1 MTRILQPPCHVVVVL
16 GCAWLLDGCTL
27 GPDYLRPQ
35 LAAPAP
41 VATAEQAGSI
51 ATAAWEAIVADPV
64 LQKLIDEA
72 IANNLDLKTA
82 TARVTEARAQYGIAR
97 SFLFPEF
104 GATLGYS
111 SEQGSQLTEPPAGT
125 APTRSYQNWNTG
137 VVVSWEI
144 DLFGRIRRGSEAAFA
159 TYLATEEGRRAV
171 IVTLVGDVAST
182 YLLVRELD
190 LQLEVSRQ
198 TLRSNEQIVLFY
210 QKRLLGGLS
219 NRLEL
224 DRALANHAR
233 TAAVIP
239 QLEQQLTEAES
250 ALCVLLG
257 RPPGPIERGEA
268 LAAKLPPPRIP
279 PGLPATLLEQ
289 RPDVLAAEQALVA
302 TNANVGAAK
311 ALFFPNISLTGLFG
325 GASADFSDLLDGDA
339 EVWQVNPSLFAPV
352 FQSGRI
358 LRSYEASRARYEQA
372 LSQYTET
379 VLNAYRETA
388 NAIAAVKNLAEV
400 RNTLTV
406 GVAAL
411 KDAATLSRSRY
422 DAGLSSYLEVLNAD
436 QQLFDQELQ
445 LAQVRGEEF
454 RAVVELYRVLGG
466 GWKTDPK
473 TAANP

>member
-1 MTRILQPPCHVVVVL
+1 MMRILHPAGRVVVVL
-16 GCAWLLDGCTL
+16 GCAWLLDGCTF
-27 GPDYLRPQ
+27 GPDYLRPEI
-35 LAAPAP
+35 AAPAP
-41 VATAEQAGSI
+41 VETEKQAEPI
-51 ATAAWEAIVADPV
+51 ATAAWEAITADPV

-104 GATLGYS
+104 GGTLGYS
-111 SEQGSQLTEPPAGT
+111 SEQGSQRTEPPAGT
-125 APTRSYQNWNTG
+125 ASTRSYQNWDAG

-144 DLFGRIRRGSEAAFA
+144 DLFGRIRRSSEAAFA
-159 TYLATEEGRRAV
+159 AYLATEEGRRAV
-171 IVTLVGDVAST
+171 IVTLVSDVAST

-198 TLRSNEQIVLFY
+198 TLQSNEEAVIFY
-210 QKRLLGGLS
+210 QKRLQGGLS
-219 NRLEL
+219 NRLEV
-224 DRALANHAR
+224 DSALANRAR

-239 QLEQQLTEAES
+239 RLEQQLTEAES

-268 LAAKLPPPRIP
+268 LAAKQQPPRIP
-279 PGLPATLLEQ
+279 AGLPATLLEQ
-289 RPDVLAAEQALVA
+289 RPDVLAAEQTLVA

-311 ALFFPNISLTGLFG
+311 ALFFPSISLTGLFG
-325 GASADFSDLLDGDA
+325 GASADFSDLLDSDA
-339 EVWQVNPSLFAPV
+339 EVWQLNPSLFAPV

-358 LRSYEASRARYEQA
+358 LRNYEASQARYEQA
-372 LSQYTET
+372 FAQYTKT

-388 NAIAAVKNLAEV
+388 NAIAAVENLAEV
-400 RNTLTV
+400 RVTLTG

-411 KDAATLSRSRY
+411 EDAATLSRSRY
-422 DAGLSSYLEVLNAD
+422 DTGLSSYLEVLNAD

-454 RAVVELYRVLGG
+454 RAVIELYRALGG
-466 GWKTDPK
+466 GWKTE
-473 TAANP
+473 